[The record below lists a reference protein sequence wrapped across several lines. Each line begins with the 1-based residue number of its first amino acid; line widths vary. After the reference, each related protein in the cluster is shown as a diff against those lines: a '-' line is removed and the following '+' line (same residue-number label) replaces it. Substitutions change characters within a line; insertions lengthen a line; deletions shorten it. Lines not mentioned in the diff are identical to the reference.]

1 MQGSI
6 RLCTPL
12 PCSCCVLL
20 SSLAGLKYKAAVW
33 SSGCALSLLT
43 IRSKGRGPVTTERM
57 EGEVTAPTAAINKPV
72 HLYSSTHKH
81 TLKRSLPAA
90 DESIESQK
98 GFQTQRWGFFSS
110 FSLWERVNRTFC
122 TFMEN
127 PEAVYI
133 SGLIV
138 WICSGVIAACTIKL
152 RSTWSWFHVFGPSN
166 KD

>member
-6 RLCTPL
+6 RLCTPQ
-12 PCSCCVLL
+12 PCPGCVLL
-20 SSLAGLKYKAAVW
+20 SSLAGPKYKAAVW
-33 SSGCALSLLT
+33 SSGCALSAHNLEQRDRT
-43 IRSKGRGPVTTERM
+43 GDHRED

-72 HLYSSTHKH
+72 HLHSSTHNH
-81 TLKRSLPAA
+81 TLKRSVPAA

-98 GFQTQRWGFFSS
+98 GFQTQRWGFLTL
-110 FSLWERVNRTFC
+110 FSLWERVNC
-122 TFMEN
+122 TSCTSMEN

-133 SGLIV
+133 SALIV